1 LTPCGR
7 AEVAVAAAAVVVAVA
22 AAVAAVSTVVV
33 AEAVPVVAVVAL
45 LPVALAV
52 VGRPAAGVFQP
63 VGLQAGLPL
72 VAPVLVAD
80 LAVLLVVAVAAL
92 LGPKVLLLRAV
103 VAVMPVLRVVA
114 ADPCP
119 RPRVV
124 VAADP
129 CPRPRVAVA
138 ADPCPRLLEV
148 IGTTTVLPVQ
158 AMVLAL
164 PSSERL
170 LSRPLPLP
178 LAR

>member
-1 LTPCGR
+1 MTPCGR

-33 AEAVPVVAVVAL
+33 AEAVPVVVAEAA

-52 VGRPAAGVFQP
+52 VGRPVAGVFRL
-63 VGLQAGLPL
+63 GGLP
-72 VAPVLVAD
+72 
-80 LAVLLVVAVAAL
+80 VVAAAILVLRVVVVAIL
-92 LGPKVLLLRAV
+92 VLRAV
-103 VAVMPVLRVVA
+103 AVVPLLGHQVVLVMPVLR
-114 ADPCP
+114 
-119 RPRVV
+119 V

>member
-1 LTPCGR
+1 
-7 AEVAVAAAAVVVAVA
+7 VAVAAAAVVVAVA
-22 AAVAAVSTVVV
+22 AAVEAVFTEAAAV
-33 AEAVPVVAVVAL
+33 AVPVVVVAL

>member
-1 LTPCGR
+1 M
-7 AEVAVAAAAVVVAVA
+7 AAAAVVVAVA
-22 AAVAAVSTVVV
+22 AAVVAVSTVVV
-33 AEAVPVVAVVAL
+33 AAVPVVVAVAA

-80 LAVLLVVAVAAL
+80 LAVLLVVEVAAL

-103 VAVMPVLRVVA
+103 VAVMPVLR
-114 ADPCP
+114 
-119 RPRVV
+119 V